1 MTEPKQNAGIAV
13 IKKFFQNSV
22 LYAYQLVK
30 DTGFLA
36 TPMGQK
42 LSRNAYFLYKNIY
55 EPNLSHLKA
64 MIAPDSTII
73 DVGAN
78 IGFLSIKFSKWL
90 SKKGLVIA
98 IEPEPLNVQ
107 TLKQILVEKKICNVE
122 VINGA
127 AAEKEGSLFL
137 KINPLN
143 PADHRLSDQGIPIR
157 AFAIDSLLNGK
168 VRLPVSLIK
177 IDVQGAEPRVLQG
190 AKNTI
195 AQYKP
200 IIFIEIDDESLSAAG
215 FTSIELIDLLHS
227 YGYSLWDEQKKQVRA
242 FSEEDHAIRKKMGY
256 ADYIFIYVNR

>member
-1 MTEPKQNAGIAV
+1 MIKQ
-13 IKKFFQNSV
+13 FFQNSA

-30 DTGFLA
+30 DTGFLT
-36 TPMGQK
+36 TPTGQK

-78 IGFLSIKFSKWL
+78 IGFLSIKFSKWI

-107 TLKQILVEKKICNVE
+107 ILKQTLSEKKIGNVE

-127 AAEKEGSLFL
+127 AAEKEGALFL
-137 KINPLN
+137 KLNPLN
-143 PADHRLSDQGIPIR
+143 PADHRLSDQGIPIK
-157 AFAIDSLLNGK
+157 AFTIDSLLDGK
-168 VRLPVSLIK
+168 GCLPVSLIK

-190 AKNTI
+190 AKNI
-195 AQYKP
+195 ISQYKP
-200 IIFIEIDDESLSAAG
+200 IIFIEIDDESLNAAG
-215 FTSIELIDLLHS
+215 FTSNGLIDLLRS
-227 YGYSLWDEQKKQVRA
+227 YGYDLWDEQKKRVRPY
-242 FSEEDHAIRKKMGY
+242 SDEDHAIRKKLGY
-256 ADYIFIYVNR
+256 ADYIFIHTNR

>member
-1 MTEPKQNAGIAV
+1 MIKQ
-13 IKKFFQNSV
+13 FFQNSV

-30 DTGFLA
+30 DTGFLT
-36 TPMGQK
+36 TPIGQK

-55 EPNLSHLKA
+55 EPNLNHLKA

-78 IGFLSIKFSKWL
+78 IGFLSAKFSKWL

-107 TLKQILVEKKICNVE
+107 ILKQTLGEKKISNVE

-127 AAEKEGSLFL
+127 AAEKEGTLFL
-137 KINPLN
+137 KLNPLN
-143 PADHRLSDQGIPIR
+143 PADHRLSDQGIPIK
-157 AFAIDSLLNGK
+157 AFTIDNLLDGK
-168 VRLPVSLIK
+168 GYLPVSLIK

-195 AQYKP
+195 SQYKP
-200 IIFIEIDDESLSAAG
+200 IIFIEIDDESLNAAG
-215 FTSIELIDLLHS
+215 FTSNGLIELLRS
-227 YGYSLWDEQKKQVRA
+227 YGYDLWDEKMKRA
-242 FSEEDHAIRKKMGY
+242 RPFTQEDHAMRRKMGY
-256 ADYIFIYVNR
+256 ADYIFIHVDQ

>member
-1 MTEPKQNAGIAV
+1 MIKQ
-13 IKKFFQNSV
+13 FFQNSV

-30 DTGFLA
+30 DTGFLT
-36 TPMGQK
+36 TPTGQK

-55 EPNLSHLKA
+55 EPNLNHLRA

-78 IGFLSIKFSKWL
+78 IGFLSIKFSKWI

-107 TLKQILVEKKICNVE
+107 ILKQTLGEKKISNVE

-127 AAEKEGSLFL
+127 AAEKEGALYL
-137 KINPLN
+137 KLNPLN
-143 PADHRLSDQGIPIR
+143 PADHRLSDQGIPIK
-157 AFAIDSLLNGK
+157 AFTIDSLLDGK
-168 VRLPVSLIK
+168 GCLPISLIK

-195 AQYKP
+195 SQYKP
-200 IIFIEIDDESLSAAG
+200 IIFIEIDDESLNSAG
-215 FTSIELIDLLHS
+215 FSANGLIDLLLS
-227 YGYSLWDEQKKQVRA
+227 YGYNLWDEKKKHARP
-242 FSEEDHAIRKKMGY
+242 FSESDHINRRQMGY
-256 ADYIFIYVNR
+256 ADYIFIYDQQIV

>member
-1 MTEPKQNAGIAV
+1 MIKQ
-13 IKKFFQNSV
+13 FFQNSV

-30 DTGFLA
+30 DTGFLT
-36 TPMGQK
+36 TPTGQK

-55 EPNLSHLKA
+55 EPNLNHLKA

-78 IGFLSIKFSKWL
+78 IGFLSIKFSKWI

-107 TLKQILVEKKICNVE
+107 ILKQTLGEKKISNVE

-127 AAEKEGSLFL
+127 AAEKEGTLFL
-137 KINPLN
+137 KLNPLN
-143 PADHRLSDQGIPIR
+143 PADHRLSDQGIPIK
-157 AFAIDSLLNGK
+157 AFTIDSLLDGK
-168 VRLPVSLIK
+168 GCLPVSLIK

-195 AQYKP
+195 SQYKP
-200 IIFIEIDDESLSAAG
+200 IIFIEIDDESLNAAG
-215 FTSIELIDLLHS
+215 FTSNGLIDLLRS
-227 YGYSLWDEQKKQVRA
+227 YGYGLWDEQKQQIRPY
-242 FSEEDHAIRKKMGY
+242 SEEDHTIRKKLGY
-256 ADYIFIYVNR
+256 ADYIFIHADR